1 MALPT
6 MRGYWSS
13 RKNMYESA
21 IVRQRNH
28 EDDFRN
34 KWSDT
39 ANYFKSSD
47 VWAAK
52 QNAWCSSQ
60 GLQDSLNAYNESKD
74 KDSKSSNLRRRR
86 DKLALKIAEENKA
99 FEAELK
105 GLSKSNYE
113 RLEEMKFRVDDLK
126 SAREEKRQKLA
137 EEKLYQHWRENN
149 PDLRKVES
157 ALLQEN
163 VVGGWGDQIVEK
175 EERLESARQE
185 KIAFEHQMEEE
196 RLAALELERRKE
208 RERLKEEQ
216 ALKEILREQM
226 MEFKRREA
234 EAKAWKQQQEEL
246 MRQKWELERIEE
258 YQRKREEERK
268 KKDLGR
274 VLLRQHKT
282 QMMHKSKVIQEE
294 LEQDRRLL
302 EDLIAKENEQ
312 LALQSA
318 RREKARADAHWM
330 KEVIEDQ
337 LKLEKAR
344 EAELEML
351 YQDEAAR
358 MWEKRASEW
367 ERERQAR
374 QRLMAEVLESRQEQ
388 IALKLEELQK
398 QQEESLQRREEL
410 VREMEIAQQMTRR
423 EEENQKQ
430 NKLATKAEL
439 EEQMKAN
446 RTKQLEEKENL
457 RLELEEEKE
466 EEEDY
471 EELLRQETERMHLRG
486 HTGRDYSRKQAWM

>member
-1 MALPT
+1 

-34 KWSDT
+34 KWSNT
-39 ANYFKSSD
+39 ANYFKTSD

-52 QNAWCSSQ
+52 QNAWSSSQ
-60 GLQDSLNAYNESKD
+60 GFQDSMDAYNETKNQD
-74 KDSKSSNLRRRR
+74 AKSRSLRIRK
-86 DKLALKIAEENKA
+86 DKLALKLAEESKA
-99 FEAELK
+99 YEAELRE
-105 GLSKSNYE
+105 LSKSNFE
-113 RLEEMKFRVDDLK
+113 RLEDMKSRVDDLK
-126 SAREEKRQKLA
+126 TAREEKRQRLV

-157 ALLQEN
+157 SLLQDH
-163 VVGGWGDQIVEK
+163 VVGEWGDQIVEK
-175 EERLESARQE
+175 EERLESERRE
-185 KIAFEHQMEEE
+185 KTAFEQQMEKE
-196 RLAALELERRKE
+196 RLAALQLERQKE

-216 ALKEILREQM
+216 TLKEILREQM
-226 MEFKRREA
+226 EEYKRKEA
-234 EAKAWKQQQEEL
+234 EARAWKQQQEEL

-258 YQRKREEERK
+258 YQRKREEERR

-282 QMMHKSKVIQEE
+282 QMMHKSKIIQEE

-302 EDLIAKENEQ
+302 EDLIAKENEH

-318 RREKARADAHWM
+318 RREKARADAQWM

-337 LKLEKAR
+337 LKVEKAR
-344 EAELEML
+344 EAELDML

-358 MWEKRASEW
+358 MWEKRAAEW
-367 ERERQAR
+367 DRERQAR

-388 IALKLEELQK
+388 IALKLDELQK

-423 EEENQKQ
+423 EEEDQKQ
-430 NKLATKAEL
+430 SKLTTKADL
-439 EEQMKAN
+439 QEQMKAHLL
-446 RTKQLEEKENL
+446 KEQEEKENL

-466 EEEDY
+466 EDENYED
-471 EELLRQETERMHLRG
+471 LLKQETERMKLKAY
-486 HTGRDYSRKQAWM
+486 TGRDYNRRQAWM